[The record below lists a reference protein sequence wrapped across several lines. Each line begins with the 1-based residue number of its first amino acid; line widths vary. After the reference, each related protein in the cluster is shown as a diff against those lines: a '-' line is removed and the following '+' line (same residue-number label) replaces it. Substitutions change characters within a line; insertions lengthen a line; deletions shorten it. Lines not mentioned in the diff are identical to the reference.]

1 MPKAIKAKFV
11 QKIQRTPSV
20 ASFRL
25 KPQER
30 IDFIPG
36 QFLQVVFDKDNPN
49 NKDLNKYLS
58 FSASPLKDY
67 IEVTKRIS
75 QSNFSQRLNNLKIDD
90 EVLLNA
96 PLGSCVFK
104 DDYKKIGFLI
114 GGIGVTPVI
123 SIIEYIVEKKLN
135 TDVILFYS
143 NRTEEEIAFK
153 AELDGWQQENSNIKV
168 INAVTDCQPK
178 DKNCIFGRIGKELL
192 LERDKYIKERI
203 LFIFG
208 PPKMVGGMKS
218 LCLEIGCKEENL
230 KTESFI
236 GY

>member
-1 MPKAIKAKFV
+1 MKIIKAKLTG
-11 QKIQRTPSV
+11 KIQRTPSV
-20 ASFRL
+20 VSFRL
-25 KPQER
+25 IPRER
-30 IDFIPG
+30 IDFAPG
-36 QFLQVVFDKDNPN
+36 QFLQVVFDQDNPN

-58 FSASPLKDY
+58 FSASPSKDY

-75 QSNFSQRLNNLKIDD
+75 DSDFSQRLNNFKIND
-90 EVLLNA
+90 EVLIKA

-114 GGIGVTPVI
+114 GGIGITPVI

-135 TDVILFYS
+135 TDVVLFYS
-143 NRTEEEIAFK
+143 NRTEDEIAFK
-153 AELDGWQQENSNIKV
+153 AELDGWQEENSNIKV
-168 INAVTDCQPK
+168 IHTVTECQPK
-178 DKNCIFGRIGKELL
+178 DKNCIFGRISKELL
-192 LERDKYIKERI
+192 LEKDKYIKERI

-208 PPKMVGGMKS
+208 PPKMVDVMKG
-218 LCLEIGCKEENL
+218 LCLETGCKGENL

>member
-1 MPKAIKAKFV
+1 MPKIIEV
-11 QKIQRTPSV
+11 RLIQKIQRTPSV
-20 ASFRL
+20 VSFRVA
-25 KPQER
+25 PQEK

-58 FSASPLKDY
+58 FSASPPKNY
-67 IEVTKRIS
+67 IEFTKRIS
-75 QSNFSQRLNNLKIDD
+75 ESNFSQKLNNLKINDG
-90 EVLLNA
+90 VLLKA
-96 PLGSCVFK
+96 PFGSCVFK

-114 GGIGVTPVI
+114 GGIGITPVI
-123 SIIEYIVEKKLN
+123 SIIEFIVERKLN

-153 AELDGWQQENSNIKV
+153 EELDSWQEKNSNIRV
-168 INAVTDCQPK
+168 IHTVTECQPK
-178 DKNCIFGRIGKELL
+178 EKNCIFGRISRDLL
-192 LERDKYIKERI
+192 LKEDKYIKERM

-208 PPKMVGGMKS
+208 PPKMVDAMKS
-218 LCLEIGCKEENL
+218 LSLEIGCKEENL
-230 KTESFI
+230 KTESFV

>member
-1 MPKAIKAKFV
+1 MKIIKAKLTE
-11 QKIQRTPSV
+11 KIQRTSSV
-20 ASFRL
+20 VSFRL
-25 KPQER
+25 ILQEKV
-30 IDFIPG
+30 DFIPG
-36 QFLQVVFDKDNPN
+36 QFLQVIFDKDNPS
-49 NKDLNKYLS
+49 NKELNKYLS
-58 FSASPLKDY
+58 FSASPSKDY

-75 QSNFSQRLNNLKIDD
+75 QSSFSQRLNNLKIDD

-96 PLGSCVFK
+96 PLGACVFK
-104 DDYKKIGFLI
+104 DDYKKVGFLI
-114 GGIGVTPVI
+114 GGIGITPVI

-143 NRTEEEIAFK
+143 NRTEDEIAYK

-168 INAVTDCQPK
+168 INTVTDCQPK
-178 DKNCIFGRIGKELL
+178 EKNCIFGRISKELL
-192 LERDKYIKERI
+192 LEKDKYIKERI

-208 PPKMVGGMKS
+208 PPKMVDAMKG